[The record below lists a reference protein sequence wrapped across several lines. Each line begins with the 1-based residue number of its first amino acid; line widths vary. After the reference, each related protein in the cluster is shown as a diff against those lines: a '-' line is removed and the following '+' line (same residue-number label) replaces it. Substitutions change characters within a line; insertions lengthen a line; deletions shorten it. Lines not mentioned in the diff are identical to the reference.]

1 MKQLYL
7 HGGNAYLV
15 LKRTLE
21 QHFYDKQNNP
31 QLEYVQMY
39 RDWLG
44 ADHVLRDQTH
54 YIFCETIQDVEFEE
68 INNDSTI

>member
-7 HGGNAYLV
+7 HNGHAYLI
-15 LKRTLE
+15 LKRTPE
-21 QHFYDKQNNP
+21 QHFYNKQNNP
-31 QLEYVQMY
+31 QLEYIQMY

-44 ADHVLRDQTH
+44 ADHVLRDQSH

-68 INNDSTI
+68 II